1 MLDGNKLRSLY
12 ETLKKGGYSEDY
24 KTFEGGFTKQ
34 DNYSKR
40 KQVYDLLTAHGAQ
53 IGDSYEEFMKLMQ
66 KQGGTSSSSAA
77 NKPYGSSFVHP
88 QMPDLSKAASWKESP
103 TREWTQRQ
111 LGTFDQTKDL
121 EREVAKAAKKA
132 QEPTKEQAQE
142 FFQQM
147 EDAAD
152 YRQMTGKKLSDFGKD
167 APGSDFFTPTLKRNA
182 DGGVVMGDNGEPLV
196 GFSTDEARNGAS
208 NYLVEKVAEREAQE
222 KYEEENAPKPIKG
235 FGEAFKQG
243 TRMMWEGLKN
253 IGAETVNLVTGSN
266 QEYLDAIKHLDLA
279 SEYNKSD
286 RYNEYK
292 DSFIHSDEW
301 KNFRDNF
308 IDDDSLLSKIN
319 PVKYGLR
326 ALAAH
331 IENKALREALEHNN
345 YSISAARKEL
355 EEKARKNES
364 WGDRVKRDVSEAME
378 KQRPT
383 EGFGAWVGNI
393 APQMVPS
400 AIAMAASV
408 ATKNPTYLKAIA
420 ATNLGTMAASTAG
433 LSMSEARKH
442 GASDLQAWGVGLL
455 DGGIEMWTE
464 KIPLDRYTKRLLGF
478 NSKAVKKAATEALT
492 NPNSPAKQELQ
503 RLLQQARKKLG
514 GKLFTGKN
522 AKEFA
527 GDILAEGLS
536 EFTAEALETITPM
549 IYQNPEE
556 YPTLAEIF
564 MNGLEGAKA
573 GVFMGSVLGGAS
585 KGLQY
590 AQNK

>member
-24 KTFEGGFTKQ
+24 KTFEDGFTKQ

-77 NKPYGSSFVHP
+77 NKPYGNSFVQT

-103 TREWTQRQ
+103 AREWTQRQ
-111 LGTFDQTKDL
+111 LGTYDQTKDL

-147 EDAAD
+147 QDEAD

-196 GFSTDEARNGAS
+196 GFSTDEARKGAS
-208 NYLVEKVAEREAQE
+208 NYLGEKVAEREAQE
-222 KYEEENAPKPIKG
+222 KYEEENAQKPIKG

-308 IDDDSLLSKIN
+308 IDDDSL
-319 PVKYGLR
+319 
-326 ALAAH
+326 
-331 IENKALREALEHNN
+331 
-345 YSISAARKEL
+345 
-355 EEKARKNES
+355 
-364 WGDRVKRDVSEAME
+364 
-378 KQRPT
+378 
-383 EGFGAWVGNI
+383 
-393 APQMVPS
+393 
-400 AIAMAASV
+400 
-408 ATKNPTYLKAIA
+408 
-420 ATNLGTMAASTAG
+420 
-433 LSMSEARKH
+433 
-442 GASDLQAWGVGLL
+442 
-455 DGGIEMWTE
+455 
-464 KIPLDRYTKRLLGF
+464 
-478 NSKAVKKAATEALT
+478 
-492 NPNSPAKQELQ
+492 
-503 RLLQQARKKLG
+503 
-514 GKLFTGKN
+514 
-522 AKEFA
+522 
-527 GDILAEGLS
+527 
-536 EFTAEALETITPM
+536 
-549 IYQNPEE
+549 
-556 YPTLAEIF
+556 
-564 MNGLEGAKA
+564 
-573 GVFMGSVLGGAS
+573 
-585 KGLQY
+585 
-590 AQNK
+590 